1 MPQSMLNLFMG
12 YLHLKLIISR
22 KTPSS
27 SNFIQCDWCQGP
39 NLVFF
44 EIQMSDIAFLGGG
57 RQREGRR
64 AHISGVSNDFPWQ
77 KVSNHIQ
84 LSCAD
89 IQKTV
94 NAVNNE
100 HVLANFSPKL
110 SFILLVLDQ
119 KCVLRF

>member
-1 MPQSMLNLFMG
+1 MHKVNEVVDGLVSKSQERPPTPLPHPLQVANPEFMYKPNKDFSMPQSMLNLFMG

-64 AHISGVSNDFPWQ
+64 AHISGVSNDFP
-77 KVSNHIQ
+77 
-84 LSCAD
+84 
-89 IQKTV
+89 
-94 NAVNNE
+94 
-100 HVLANFSPKL
+100 
-110 SFILLVLDQ
+110 
-119 KCVLRF
+119 